1 MALWEHLDD
10 LRGAMIRSLL
20 ALFAGVIVTYN
31 FSERIVH
38 YLEEPLLRILPP
50 GNRSLYYTG
59 ITDKFF
65 IYLKVAVIAA
75 AILMS
80 PYLFYE
86 IWKFAS
92 PGLYRRERRFL
103 LPFVG
108 FGSGA
113 FIAGICF
120 AFYLVIP
127 TGYKFL
133 IQFGSPN
140 ERAIIT
146 LTEYFSLTLK
156 LMLALGLIFELPVIF
171 VLLAKFGL
179 VTAKQLSGYRRH
191 AFVASAVVSAVATPT
206 PDAFTMILVMAPL
219 YLLCEVSII
228 AVRWVTVPADEG
240 AAE

>member
-1 MALWEHLDD
+1 
-10 LRGAMIRSLL
+10 
-20 ALFAGVIVTYN
+20 
-31 FSERIVH
+31 
-38 YLEEPLLRILPP
+38 
-50 GNRSLYYTG
+50 
-59 ITDKFF
+59 
-65 IYLKVAVIAA
+65 
-75 AILMS
+75 MS

-219 YLLCEVSII
+219 YLLYEVSII